1 MVVKVLSKIFVIV
14 NETRSIFVQLEA
26 CHRDLLHQ
34 IGVVRQRSDFL
45 IRLAWLEH
53 FQDFEC
59 LHLIGA
65 KLDFFIFL
73 IFCILH
79 LLFQT
84 FIF

>member
-45 IRLAWLEH
+45 IRFAWLKQ

-59 LHLIGA
+59 LHLLGVE
-65 KLDFFIFL
+65 LYFFIFL
-73 IFCILH
+73 ILCIFH

-84 FIF
+84 LIF